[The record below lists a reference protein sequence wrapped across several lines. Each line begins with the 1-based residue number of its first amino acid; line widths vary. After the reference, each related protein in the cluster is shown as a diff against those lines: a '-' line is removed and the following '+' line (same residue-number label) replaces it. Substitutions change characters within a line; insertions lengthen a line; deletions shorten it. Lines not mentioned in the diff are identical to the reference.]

1 MIFEDELTYDRNFP
15 LLHGLV
21 CRSGVDTLFP
31 TWYNPNGDIPS
42 RITNFPGAHGRVRYY
57 QLHYKGTSRLLFKE
71 VRGQELNGL
80 YACRLKGHKTV
91 VAGIYRRWDF
101 NGKVASVCMHG
112 HSYTCIKLIFV
123 SAPFYAM

>member
-31 TWYNPNGDIPS
+31 TWYNPNGYILS
-42 RITNFPGAHGRVRYY
+42 RVTIFPGDPPHRYY
-57 QLHYKGTSRLLFKE
+57 QHYYNGTSRLLFKK
-71 VRGQELNGL
+71 VRGLELNGL